1 MGCAAEFCKRHELR
15 MCSTSSW
22 RSYTPMLLQNQLVK
36 YLTDHFGKPEPK
48 KLTIQPQRK
57 SVTEPEIECQSLL
70 LHCLPFFQS
79 FSALKADRQTLMDLS
94 LPHGNICP
102 QHQPFQ
108 EKRKMENGGLMYLS
122 LI

>member
-70 LHCLPFFQS
+70 LHSFLNLLSKSFAYQITIHFQ
-79 FSALKADRQTLMDLS
+79 FTFKYILDF
-94 LPHGNICP
+94 H
-102 QHQPFQ
+102 
-108 EKRKMENGGLMYLS
+108 
-122 LI
+122 